1 VTATANA
8 SKIVAVEEQTS
19 IAGMVITLHEAGY
32 STEEIVKELRHKPGL
47 ATITKGNVT
56 SIIRKSTGRG
66 ADSRMLLAI
75 YEMQV
80 ETLGLVRQLVA
91 ANEANKTRAKWK
103 AREVERKL
111 NGLPHKQSRTS
122 TPSGN

>member
-1 VTATANA
+1 
-8 SKIVAVEEQTS
+8 
-19 IAGMVITLHEAGY
+19 MVITLHEAGY